1 MLLSLIPL
9 LLVKPLMGLG
19 PVVFDFELRIEL
31 NRLVR
36 KIGRIIGKQAVKKG
50 VSIRIYDTVQ
60 VWPGSYS
67 QETIARLDSTPAQI
81 ITPLMSLA
89 ISVVFGSNV
98 IASKSTVIEAPQT
111 LIEGFRSVN
120 CAYKA
125 QVEIEEGQY

>member
-50 VSIRIYDTVQ
+50 VSIRIYDTV
-60 VWPGSYS
+60 
-67 QETIARLDSTPAQI
+67 
-81 ITPLMSLA
+81 
-89 ISVVFGSNV
+89 
-98 IASKSTVIEAPQT
+98 
-111 LIEGFRSVN
+111 
-120 CAYKA
+120 
-125 QVEIEEGQY
+125 